1 VEPLFGER
9 DSKHAY
15 FLDLSA
21 EDPGQRSLLRG
32 PRIDNFPRGKQ
43 CPRTMHIRLG
53 VWVGALGISAAGCD
67 SAKLKEFVW
76 KSEAPVA
83 TVAAPSQAS
92 ALPAQTAPAGNPP
105 GASALPELPPLA
117 RGALDLAPMKAAR
130 DLVDKAEASEKAGVL
145 DQALTEY
152 REAMHGDAGHL
163 NARYGYARVL
173 AKQGRIA
180 DVLSTL
186 APLKALGCPWCI
198 ERLMAAATDPE
209 FASVQKDKG
218 FVELTGGLGKEL
230 PKLSTAAKHM
240 EKWFMSTPSAVQ
252 PEESLL
258 DPRALIVVEDRSPK
272 APARYVQLLGNAEFR
287 KFLQARFPNGVY
299 PGKLTCTGSCCKQT
313 SPLDLRL
320 AHLTELCFKTI
331 GAAAVHLYKI
341 QIEGDPAQ
349 GFGDDGE

>member
-1 VEPLFGER
+1 
-9 DSKHAY
+9 
-15 FLDLSA
+15 
-21 EDPGQRSLLRG
+21 
-32 PRIDNFPRGKQ
+32 
-43 CPRTMHIRLG
+43 MRLG
-53 VWVGALGISAAGCD
+53 VWVGALGIFAAGCD

-92 ALPAQTAPAGNPP
+92 ASANRVAVPAASSTVPSALPAHTAP

-117 RGALDLAPMKAAR
+117 RGALDLAPIKTAR
-130 DLVDKAEASEKAGVL
+130 DLVDKAEASEKAGAL
-145 DQALTEY
+145 EQALAENL
-152 REAMHGDAGHL
+152 EAMNSDPGHL

-186 APLKALGCPWCI
+186 APLKALGCPMCI

-209 FASVQKDKG
+209 FASAQKDKG
-218 FVELTGGLGKEL
+218 FVELTGGLGMEL
-230 PKLSTAAKHM
+230 PKLSSAAKRM
-240 EKWFMSTPSAVQ
+240 EEWFMTTQNAVQ

-258 DPRALIVVEDRSPK
+258 DPRALIVVEDRSLK

-287 KFLQARFPNGVY
+287 KFLKARFPNGVY
-299 PGKLTCTGSCCKQT
+299 PGKLSCAGSCCKQT

-320 AHLTELCFKTI
+320 AHLSELCFKTI
-331 GAAAVHLYKI
+331 GAAAVQLYKI

>member
-1 VEPLFGER
+1 
-9 DSKHAY
+9 
-15 FLDLSA
+15 
-21 EDPGQRSLLRG
+21 
-32 PRIDNFPRGKQ
+32 
-43 CPRTMHIRLG
+43 MHMRLG
-53 VWVGALGISAAGCD
+53 VWVGALGIFAAGCD

-92 ALPAQTAPAGNPP
+92 ASANRVSVPAASSTVPSALPAHTAP

-117 RGALDLAPMKAAR
+117 RGALDLVPIKAAR
-130 DLVDKAEASEKAGVL
+130 DLVDKAEASEKAGAL
-145 DQALTEY
+145 EQALAENL
-152 REAMHGDAGHL
+152 EAMNSDPGHL

-186 APLKALGCPWCI
+186 APLKALGCPMCI

-209 FASVQKDKG
+209 FASAQKDKG

-230 PKLSTAAKHM
+230 PKLSSAAKRM
-240 EKWFMSTPSAVQ
+240 EEWFMTTQNAVR

-258 DPRALIVVEDRSPK
+258 DPRALIVVEDRSLK

-287 KFLQARFPNGVY
+287 KFLKARFPNGVY
-299 PGKLTCTGSCCKQT
+299 PGKLSCAGSCCKQT

-320 AHLTELCFKTI
+320 AHLTELCFKTT
-331 GAAAVHLYKI
+331 GSAAVQLYKI